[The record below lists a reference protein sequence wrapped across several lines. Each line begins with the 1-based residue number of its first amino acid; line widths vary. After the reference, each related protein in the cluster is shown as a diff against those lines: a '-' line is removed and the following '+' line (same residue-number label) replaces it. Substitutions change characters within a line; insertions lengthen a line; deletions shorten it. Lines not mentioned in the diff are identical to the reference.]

1 MQKSKSSSFPFLFF
15 RYTEGGASDA
25 PPFLFWRTVMIVD
38 SHVHVYPP
46 EVIRDAAKISA
57 TEEHF
62 AQLIGGK
69 VHKWA
74 MAEDV
79 VEQMDKDGVDVSLI
93 FGFAFKDLGLCAL
106 CNDYVIDAVRKFPD
120 RFRGLAVV
128 PPLARGSEREILRC
142 REAGLVGIGEIFPQ
156 GQNLDLADIRQTWRL
171 AGAAHE
177 LDMFLMFH
185 SAEPVGHDYAGKGNV
200 GPREAAEF
208 CVHHPETRVIFAHF
222 GGGLWMYELMP
233 EMKLILSNARYDSA
247 AWPWLYEPAILSAIA
262 AAGVGDKILYG
273 SDFPILSLQRYRK
286 LVDASGASAVTA
298 EKFLS
303 GNACSFLGE
312 GTECHNHS

>member
-1 MQKSKSSSFPFLFF
+1 
-15 RYTEGGASDA
+15 
-25 PPFLFWRTVMIVD
+25 MIVD
-38 SHVHVYPP
+38 CHVHVYPP
-46 EVIRDAAKISA
+46 EVIRDAERIAR

-62 AQLIGGK
+62 SLLIGGK

-74 MAEDV
+74 VAEDV
-79 VEQMDKDGVDVSLI
+79 VEQMDRDGVDVSWI
-93 FGFAFKDLGLCAL
+93 FGFAFKDPGLCAL
-106 CNDYVIDAVRKFPD
+106 CNDYVIETVRRYPG

-128 PPLARGSEREILRC
+128 PPMARGSDLEILRC
-142 REAGLVGIGEIFPQ
+142 REAGLVGIGEVFPQ

-208 CVHHPETRVIFAHF
+208 CIHHPETRVVFAHF

-233 EMKLILSNARYDSA
+233 EMKLYLSNARYDSA
-247 AWPWLYEPAILSAIA
+247 AWPWLYEPAVLSAMA
-262 AAGVGDKILYG
+262 AAGVGDKLLYG
-273 SDFPILSLQRYRK
+273 SDYPILSFPRYKK
-286 LVDASGASAVTA
+286 LLDASGVSGAAA
-298 EKFLS
+298 DGFLS
-303 GNACSFLGE
+303 GNALAFLEGE
-312 GTECHNHS
+312 LRSISPS